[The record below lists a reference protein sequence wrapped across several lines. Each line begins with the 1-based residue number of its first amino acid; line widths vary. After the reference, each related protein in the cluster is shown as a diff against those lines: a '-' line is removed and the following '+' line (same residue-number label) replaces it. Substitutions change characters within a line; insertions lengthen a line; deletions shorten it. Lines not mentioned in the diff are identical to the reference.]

1 MMKKNSLVRS
11 LAFLFLL
18 TAIGITGCKK
28 EEPNPE
34 PQPQEVILSD
44 ETRILDANTLALISQ
59 VDTSN
64 YTITFSGTTSQIE
77 ALKTGDIVV
86 SGVHSLAPYGF
97 MRRIVAVNK
106 NGTAMTIH
114 TQPALLNEVLLQGT
128 VSGKHEK
135 MGYAQI
141 KSFTT
146 ESGVSLMQPKSTD
159 LLGFN
164 LSFEKPLGSNAKAYG
179 SLYFEMGFN
188 FALDVSFP
196 ADVDYFKAS
205 IEVEQKGV
213 IGVRANGSWSGSKIK
228 IASVEFTPWTIM
240 AGPLPLVFVPQ
251 ASLILDAKAGQ
262 VTATIE
268 TYASEEFARELGLKY
283 NGDNWSLI
291 NQWEPA
297 PTADIMWPALEG
309 NASFEVDCGPR
320 VALKL
325 YGAAGPY
332 FDLLAYSTLDASV
345 ANSNYNLVF
354 TIGLE
359 ANAGVEVS
367 AFGFTLLDYS
377 KNLFRKE
384 IKRLTLN
391 NEPLPAGLRITSPPD
406 GALLISGSSVEV
418 QASVSGQP
426 AGGVKFYLDGMLLH
440 TDPDAPYGFVWNITQ
455 PKGTHVL
462 KAAAEVGGE
471 TLTHEVTVTIGSGTW
486 TKLSLGNSV
495 NEGEELTAVYFIS
508 DKEGW
513 ITGKK
518 SGSSTGYGFVLHTA
532 NGGMTW
538 QRQTV
543 FPSAGGFANGYA
555 NDILMLGPG
564 YGMITG
570 QFDGGIMQTADGS
583 NWYLRQ
589 EFWTPDSLNSWLPW
603 PNGVTASKDGAILL
617 YEDYSISLST
627 DGGMLWYDAN
637 SIQVNP
643 YLGGKIEKIAF
654 GSGQTG
660 YMATYDAV
668 EGSRVYRTSDN
679 GFNWQESVLAAI
691 ASRLQVRGLAAF
703 GSSHC
708 WLVGYSHEGEEQDII
723 LFTDNGGQTWQEA
736 SIPLPAQLPRYN
748 LESVWFV
755 DELTGFAAGDVVDMM
770 GAKTGILHTEDGGK
784 TWAEAPVST
793 GAPYGSIR
801 DMFFHGSADG
811 FAVGYTEN
819 ATTYSKE
826 PLLLK
831 YSIGKK

>member
-1 MMKKNSLVRS
+1 MKRTSLIRS
-11 LAFLFLL
+11 LAFVFLL
-18 TAIGITGCKK
+18 SAISMTGCKK

-59 VDTSN
+59 VDTSD
-64 YTITFSGTTSQIE
+64 YTITFSGSTAQIE
-77 ALKTGDIVV
+77 ALKAGDIVV
-86 SGVHSLAPYGF
+86 SGVHGLAPYGF
-97 MRRIVAVNK
+97 MRRIVTVNK
-106 NGTAMTIH
+106 NGGATTLLTH
-114 TQPALLNEVLLQGT
+114 PALLNEVLLQGT

-141 KSFTT
+141 KSFRT
-146 ESGVSLMQPKSTD
+146 EDGVMLMQPKSTD
-159 LLGFN
+159 FLGFN

-179 SLYFEMGFN
+179 FLYFEMSFN

-213 IGVRANGSWSGSKIK
+213 IGVKANGSWSGSKIK
-228 IASVEFTPWTIM
+228 IASVEFTPWTLM
-240 AGPLPLVFVPQ
+240 VGPLPLVFVPQ

-268 TYASEEFARELGLKY
+268 TYASEEFTRELGLKY

-309 NASFEVDCGPR
+309 DASFEVDCGPR

-332 FDLLAYSTLDASV
+332 FDLLAYSTIDATVS
-345 ANSNYNLVF
+345 NTNYNLVF

-406 GALLISGSSVEV
+406 GALLISGNSVEV
-418 QASVSGQP
+418 QATVSGQP
-426 AGGVKFYLDGMLLH
+426 TGGVKFFLDGTLLH

-462 KAAAEVGGE
+462 KATAEVGGE
-471 TLTHEVTVTIGSGTW
+471 TLTHEVTITIGSGTW
-486 TKLSLGNSV
+486 TKVSLGNAV

-518 SGSSTGYGFVLHTA
+518 SGFSTGYGFVLHTT
-532 NGGMTW
+532 NGGISW
-538 QRQTV
+538 QRQAV

-555 NDILMLGPG
+555 YDILMLGPQ
-564 YGMITG
+564 YGMIAG
-570 QFDGGIMQTADGS
+570 QFDGGIMQTNNGS
-583 NWYLRQ
+583 NWTLRQ

-603 PNGVTASKDGAILL
+603 PIGVAASKNGAILL
-617 YEDYSISLST
+617 FEEYSISLST
-627 DGGMLWYDAN
+627 DGGITWYDAN
-637 SIQVNP
+637 SIEVNP
-643 YLGGKIEKIAF
+643 YLGGTIQKIAF
-654 GSGQTG
+654 GSGSNG

-668 EGSRVYRTSDN
+668 EGSRVYHTTNN
-679 GFNWQESVLAAI
+679 GFTWQECALPAI
-691 ASRLQVRGLAAF
+691 ANRFSVRDVAAF
-703 GSSHC
+703 GSSQG
-708 WLVGYSHEGEEQDII
+708 WLVGYSHQGEEEDII
-723 LFTDNGGQTWQEA
+723 LFTTNGGQTWQNA
-736 SIPLPAQLPRYN
+736 NIVMPAGLPRFN

-755 DELTGFAAGDVVDMM
+755 DELSGFAAGDVVDMS
-770 GAKTGILHTEDGGK
+770 GVKTGILYTEDGGQN
-784 TWAEAPVST
+784 WAESPVAA

-801 DMFFHGSADG
+801 DMFFHGSANG

-819 ATTYSKE
+819 ATTYAKE

-831 YSIGKK
+831 YSVNKK